1 MTSVRVD
8 EAETSI
14 VADAPRPQ
22 LSHDP
27 DFVGPLPRHVAI
39 VMDGNRRWARLHG
52 VAEGE
57 GHARGVD
64 AIRPIVER
72 AGDVGVEA
80 LSIFAFSRE
89 NWQRGTDEVRT
100 LFALMEA
107 AIRRETPDLIRQGVR
122 VRVLG
127 RLSEL
132 PETTRKSIQE
142 SISATAGGRR
152 LALNIAFNYSGH
164 SEIVDAVRS
173 ALADGVSAAEINED
187 AIRDRLYTTD
197 LPPLDLLI
205 RTGGEQ
211 RISNFLIWQ
220 AAYAEL
226 YFSERLWPDFDAAEF
241 DAALAEYARRS
252 RRFGR

>member
-8 EAETSI
+8 EKETKI

-72 AGDVGVEA
+72 AADVGVEA

-89 NWQRGTDEVRT
+89 NWHRDSEEVET

-107 AIRRETPDLIRQGVR
+107 AIRRETPDLVRQGVR
-122 VRVLG
+122 VRILG
-127 RLSEL
+127 RLHEL
-132 PETTRKSIQE
+132 PDTTRKSILE
-142 SISATAGGRR
+142 AVAETSGGTR

-164 SEIVDAVRS
+164 SEIVDAVQS
-173 ALADGVSAAEINED
+173 AIRDGVDAALLDEA
-187 AIRDRLYTTD
+187 AIGDRLYTAG

-226 YFSERLWPDFDAAEF
+226 YFSERLWPDFDGAEF

>member
-8 EAETSI
+8 ATETRT
-14 VADAPRPQ
+14 VANASRPQ

-52 VAEGE
+52 VADGE

-89 NWQRGTDEVRT
+89 NWQRGSDEVQT
-100 LFALMEA
+100 LFTLMEA
-107 AIRRETPDLIRQGVR
+107 AIRRETPDLVRRGVR
-122 VRVLG
+122 VRILG
-127 RLSEL
+127 RLDEL
-132 PETTRKSIQE
+132 PDTTRSSIQE
-142 SISATAGGRR
+142 ALAETSGGTR

-164 SEIVDAVRS
+164 SEIVDAVRR
-173 ALADGVSAAEINED
+173 ALSDGVPGSQIDEAAIH
-187 AIRDRLYTTD
+187 DRLYTTD

-241 DAALAEYARRS
+241 DTALAEYARRS

>member
-8 EAETSI
+8 ETERTSA
-14 VADAPRPQ
+14 VASPGISI
-22 LSHDP
+22 SHDP

-52 VAEGE
+52 VSEGE

-89 NWQRGTDEVRT
+89 NWQRRPEEVET
-100 LFALMEA
+100 LFGLMEA
-107 AIRRETPDLIRQGVR
+107 AIRRETPDLIGQGVR

-127 RLSEL
+127 RLHEL
-132 PETTRKSIQE
+132 PETTRKSIEE
-142 SISATAGGRR
+142 SLAATAGGNR

-164 SEIVDAVRS
+164 SEIVDAVRG
-173 ALADGVSAAEINED
+173 ALADGLTAAEIDEQEV
-187 AIRDRLYTTD
+187 RDRLYTAD

-226 YFSERLWPDFDAAEF
+226 YFSDRLWPDFDPAEF